1 MRILIV
7 SATHF
12 EILPLLKYL
21 EENFDQK
28 ETLIYQKNEVVVQIL
43 ITGVGLMHTAFAMAW
58 ALKGNNI
65 DLVLNLGI
73 GGALN
78 LDYKIGEVYNI
89 VSEQHADLG
98 VEEADGKFTDLFE
111 LQLTDW
117 NQTPYING
125 RLYNSEASA
134 FDFLPKAKGLSVNKV
149 HGTKESVQQL
159 KAKYDA
165 DIESMEGA
173 AVFYAC
179 LQAEVKFLQIRSISN
194 YVEERN
200 KENWN
205 IPLAIEQL
213 NKTATSLLDIFC
225 DNS

>member
-1 MRILIV
+1 MRILVV

-21 EENFDQK
+21 KENFDQNDAF
-28 ETLIYQKNEVVVQIL
+28 IYQKKDVVIQVL
-43 ITGVGLMHTAFAMAW
+43 ITGVGLMHTAFALAW
-58 ALKGNNI
+58 ALKGTRI

-78 LDYKIGEVYNI
+78 SDFQIGEVYNI
-89 VSEQHADLG
+89 VSEQQADLG
-98 VEEADGKFTDLFE
+98 VEEANGSFTDLFE
-111 LQLTDW
+111 LELLDR
-117 NQTPYING
+117 NQTPYINAK
-125 RLYNSEASA
+125 LYNPEVSS
-134 FDFLPKAKGLSVNKV
+134 FKFLPTAKGVSVNKV
-149 HGTKESVQQL
+149 HGNKLSIQQL

-179 LQAEVKFLQIRSISN
+179 LQAGVQFLQIRSVSN

-213 NKTATSLLDIFC
+213 NKTATNLLDIFC
-225 DNS
+225 NT